1 MPDITPELK
10 TIFHDRLKEN
20 ELLAKHTTWRIG
32 GPARWFVEV
41 KKVEEIQSAVQ
52 LAETTGINYLI
63 LGGGSNVLVSD
74 SGFDGLVIHPSL
86 HEIKVEGNFLTAEV
100 GAPVS
105 LVARKALEKNLS
117 GLEWMITLPGTVGG
131 AVRGNAGC
139 FGCETGDFI
148 KTVKLLRDGKVVE
161 VPGSEMSFGYR
172 NSAVKQK
179 PKEIILSATFELI
192 PGDPEIIKAKMF
204 ELLAKRMANQPPAGG
219 TAGCVFKNYI
229 IKDDE
234 IDRLKN
240 EFGIVGANGHSPLD
254 KGIVSA
260 GWLIDQMD
268 LKGKQIGGAKISE
281 KHANFIEN
289 VESATASD
297 VVQLI
302 ALVKMNARDRFGIQL
317 SEEVEYVGF

>member
-1 MPDITPELK
+1 MPDITTELK
-10 TIFHDRLKEN
+10 IIFHNRLKEN

-32 GPARWFVEV
+32 GPARWLVEA
-41 KKVEEIQSAVQ
+41 KSPEEIQSAVQ
-52 LAETTGINYLI
+52 IAETAEVKYLI

-74 SGFDGLVIHPSL
+74 AGFAGLVIRPAL
-86 HEIKVEGNFLTAEV
+86 REIKVEGNLLTAEA

-105 LVARKALEKNLS
+105 LVSRATLENNLS

-139 FGCETGDFI
+139 FGCETGNLI
-148 KTVKLLRDGKVVE
+148 KTVKLLRDGKIVE
-161 VPGSEMSFGYR
+161 VTDLEMNFNYR
-172 NSAVKQK
+172 NSLVKQNHQ
-179 PKEIILSATFELI
+179 EIILSATFELV
-192 PGDPEIIKAKMF
+192 PGDPIIIKSKMD
-204 ELLAKRMANQPPAGG
+204 ELLALRLASQPPAGG
-219 TAGCVFKNYI
+219 TAGCVFKNYVV
-229 IKDDE
+229 KDDE
-234 IDRLKN
+234 FDRLKN
-240 EFGIVGANGHSPLD
+240 ETDIPNEMLE
-254 KGIVSA
+254 KKIISA

-289 VESATASD
+289 VSDATASD

-317 SEEVEYVGF
+317 AEEVEYIGF